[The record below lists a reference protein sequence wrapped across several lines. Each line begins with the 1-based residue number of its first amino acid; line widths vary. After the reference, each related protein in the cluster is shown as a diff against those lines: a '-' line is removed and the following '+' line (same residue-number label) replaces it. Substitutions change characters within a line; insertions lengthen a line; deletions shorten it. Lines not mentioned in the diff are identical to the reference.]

1 MFVRARATARVVVLV
16 LPGFVACGGADPA
29 AEIERASQALGRGAT
44 REALGGF
51 ETALSGLPQT
61 DPAWRRAQLGRIEA
75 LIQLDRQDFERAQ
88 RQAKEGETP
97 TEPRRAEA
105 AFLELASTD
114 PKAASSKEWRN
125 VLSKLTE
132 GALFQ
137 SAVAVLAKGLEV
149 HAGDAE
155 LARCGDAIRAA
166 AAKAGAKGA
175 LGDLAGLGYV
185 E

>member
-1 MFVRARATARVVVLV
+1 MFVRARAAARVVVLV
-16 LPGFVACGGADPA
+16 LPGFVACGSADPA
-29 AEIERASQALGRGAT
+29 EEVGRASQALGRGAAH
-44 REALGGF
+44 EALAGF
-51 ETALSGLPQT
+51 ESALEALPPT
-61 DPAWRRAQLGRIEA
+61 DPVWRRAKFGRVEA

-97 TEPRRAEA
+97 KAPRRAELE
-105 AFLELASTD
+105 FLELAGGD
-114 PKAASSKEWRN
+114 PKAASPKEWRA

-132 GALFQ
+132 GALFE

-155 LARCGDAIRAA
+155 LARCGDAIRKAA
-166 AAKAGAKGA
+166 ARAGNKGA
-175 LGDLAGLGYV
+175 LGALAGLGYV